1 MSFTESGRLAQ
12 IQAQARICA
21 ISTSIAKLQCNPT
34 AQRINRPVGNSESGR
49 MAQAAAAAACCKPSV
64 PNNNY
69 TNCCPGQQSS
79 RQLPATRTIQTEG
92 AYTASRQAAC
102 DIVAETLAETT
113 ISQGGISEAQ
123 RLRRIQDGFRYP
135 DYTTN
140 PDARF
145 SQYQR
150 FFPAPCPP
158 APVANNLPLTQPEF
172 GCDQVNQFPYA

>member
-1 MSFTESGRLAQ
+1 MSYTESGRLAQ

-21 ISTSIAKLQCNPT
+21 ISTSIARLNKSCCPP
-34 AQRINRPVGNSESGR
+34 AQQINRPVGNSESGR

-69 TNCCPGQQSS
+69 VNCCP
-79 RQLPATRTIQTEG
+79 LPVIPATRTIQTEG

-102 DIVAETLAETT
+102 AIAAETLAETA
-113 ISQGGISEAQ
+113 ISAGGSSESQ
-123 RLRRIQDGFRYP
+123 RIRRIQDGFRYP
-135 DYTTN
+135 DYATN

-145 SQYQR
+145 IKYQR

>member
-1 MSFTESGRLAQ
+1 MSFTESGRLAE
-12 IQAQARICA
+12 IQSQARICA
-21 ISTSIAKLQCNPT
+21 ISTSIARLNKSCCPP
-34 AQRINRPVGNSESGR
+34 AQQINRPVGNSESGR

-69 TNCCPGQQSS
+69 TNCCPSVTQVI
-79 RQLPATRTIQTEG
+79 PATRTIQTEG

-102 DIVAETLAETT
+102 AIVAETLAETT
-113 ISQGGISEAQ
+113 ISQGGVSEAQ

-145 SQYQR
+145 RQYQR
-150 FFPAPCPP
+150 FFPPPCPP

-172 GCDQVNQFPYA
+172 GCSQVNQFPYA